1 MLRSIAGALLLVSMG
16 GTAAAATP
24 ALFAQIQ
31 QRQALGKATGRTMN
45 VQVDRTALA
54 AAIRTGSLRIDLPGG
69 ASLVARTLRS
79 ESMQDGSVTWAGVVA
94 LAKQDRTV
102 LITQGPD
109 AVFGSLVAS
118 DGTPLELETRRGVTR
133 LVARDPRLD
142 ANRLFA
148 RAGVKDY
155 VVPEP
160 AAPNKRTRAS
170 ALQAPAPM
178 QALAAAGPARID
190 LVLGYSQGMV
200 ERYGSKSAALTRL
213 SYITSVVNQALQ
225 DSQVAG
231 RYRLVGTV
239 QVEYPDTTDNDIAG
253 DELADV
259 SGNSPLQKLRDLR
272 RATGADMMVFV
283 RPFTSPEQGSCG
295 VAPVNGYGL
304 GAYTTASSPSGRGVV
319 SDGSDDDTGYY
330 CNVVV
335 LAHELGH
342 AMGLVHE
349 IEISSGPG
357 PFPYTYGWRM
367 TLDAGRSFNTLMAYG
382 TSEQET
388 LPYYSNPKIYY
399 CGGTPCGTPDQA
411 DQTRALDQTMP
422 VVAAFNQPGDP
433 VADFDANG
441 DADLVLQSATEM
453 AFVMFVSGN
462 PYRSSSP
469 FSPYSAGRRALPPGA
484 RIVAYGDFDGDH
496 RSELVLEAAGNQILF
511 WATDRH
517 GGFVQSRAPDRAA
530 GDSLLGA
537 ADLNGDGREDL
548 LFLDPVLRK
557 LTVWRMNGANR
568 QAQQT
573 YATAA
578 GATLAAIGDFDGDLR
593 IDLMWADPAGNLTF
607 WKNTATGF
615 TQTASQSYAAGW
627 AVVGAGDLD
636 NDGRADLVLEN
647 RSTGQIDL
655 WRMSGATRLSTSVS
669 AAPAGYR
676 VVSVDRFS
684 GATASILFTSD
695 ARDGLLWKNNGDGS
709 FHTEA
714 DLSVFPAG
722 SAGSYDEEYPS
733 GWSMVP
739 VAPRR
744 P

>member
-1 MLRSIAGALLLVSMG
+1 MFRSIAGALLLLMG

-24 ALFAQIQ
+24 ALFARIE
-31 QRQALGKATGRTMN
+31 QRQTLAKANARAID
-45 VQVDRTALA
+45 VQIDRTALA

-79 ESMQDGSVTWAGVVA
+79 ESMHDGSVTWAGVVA

-102 LITQGPD
+102 LITQGRD
-109 AVFGSLVAS
+109 AVFGSLVAN

-133 LVARDPRLD
+133 LVVRDPRFD

-148 RAGVKDY
+148 RAGAMDY

-160 AAPNKRTRAS
+160 VTRSKTARAS
-170 ALQAPAPM
+170 ALRTPAPT
-178 QALAAAGPARID
+178 QALAAAGPARVD
-190 LVLGYSQGMV
+190 LVLGYNQGLV
-200 ERYGSKSAALTRL
+200 ERYGSRSAALTRL

-225 DSQVAG
+225 DSRAAG

-239 QVEYPDTTDNDIAG
+239 QIEYPDTNTNEVAG

-259 SGNSPLQKLRDLR
+259 FGSSPLQKLRDLR

-283 RPFTSPEQGSCG
+283 RPFLTPEHGNCG
-295 VAPVNGYGL
+295 LAPVNGWGL
-304 GAYTTASSPSGRGVV
+304 SPYTTASSSNGRGVV
-319 SDGSDDDTGYY
+319 SDGTDDDTGYY
-330 CNVVV
+330 CNVLT

-342 AMGLVHE
+342 AMGMQHE
-349 IEISSGPG
+349 IEVSPTPG

-382 TSEQET
+382 TGDQET
-388 LPYYSNPKIYY
+388 LPYYSNPNIYY
-399 CGGTPCGTPDQA
+399 CGGTACGTPDQA
-411 DQTRALDQTMP
+411 DQARALDQTMP

-433 VADFDANG
+433 VADFEANG

-453 AFVMFVSGN
+453 AFVMLGSGE
-462 PYRSSSP
+462 PYDSD
-469 FSPYSAGRRALPPGA
+469 SPYSAGRRPLPPGA

-496 RSELVLEAAGNQILF
+496 RSELVLDAPGNQILL

-517 GGFVQSRAPDRAA
+517 GGFVQTRAPDRAA
-530 GDSLLGA
+530 GDRLLGA

-548 LFLDPVLRK
+548 LFLEPVLRK

-615 TQTASQSYAAGW
+615 VQTASQSYAAGW
-627 AVVGAGDLD
+627 TVVGAGDLD

-655 WRMSGATRLSTSVS
+655 WRMNGATRLSTRVS
-669 AAPAGYR
+669 AAPPGYR
-676 VVSVDRFS
+676 AVSVDRFS

-714 DLSVFPAG
+714 DMLVFPA
-722 SAGSYDEEYPS
+722 SSSGSYYDDYPS

-739 VAPRR
+739 VVPRQ